1 MKMSTPHL
9 KVLFLCT
16 ANSCRSQMAEGL
28 VNHHL
33 GPAVQAFSAGLTPS
47 RVHPKAIQVMKEIEI
62 DISHHRSKHLKEFE
76 GKSFDYVIT
85 LCDEA
90 QETCPVFPG
99 ATKQHHFSFTDPV
112 MAAGSADQILAVF
125 RKVRDEICK
134 KVVTW
139 LKERLQAS
147 R

>member
-1 MKMSTPHL
+1 MSTSQL

-33 GPAVQAFSAGLTPS
+33 GPAVQAFSAGLIPS
-47 RVHPKAIQVMKEIEI
+47 RVHPRAIQVMQEIGI

-90 QETCPVFPG
+90 QEACPVFPG
-99 ATKQHHFSFTDPV
+99 AARQHHFGFMDPA
-112 MAAGSADQILAVF
+112 MTTGSEDQILAVF
-125 RKVRDEICK
+125 RKVRDEIRK
-134 KVVTW
+134 EVVTW
-139 LKERLQAS
+139 LKESLPA
-147 R
+147 